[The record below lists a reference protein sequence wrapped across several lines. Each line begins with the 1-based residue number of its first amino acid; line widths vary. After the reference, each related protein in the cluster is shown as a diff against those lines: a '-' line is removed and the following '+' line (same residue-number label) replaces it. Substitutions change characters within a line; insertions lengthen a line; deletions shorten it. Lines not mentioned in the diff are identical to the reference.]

1 MVKDTFRA
9 PWRNHFLANA
19 LGLLRTEVPTTLPPA
34 TLPTPP
40 PPLSASRVPSLTSC
54 SPLNSDLGRGCR
66 HTAQSSTSGLRRR
79 GRWPRHQPVQARAP
93 RQARLGVRARGEE
106 APEGWLRRQPRSA
119 GAGAL
124 HRRTLALPAGDYP
137 GEDNSKFMSL
147 STTLPT
153 NFRFSLPML
162 QSTALPSNLVTPLPT
177 ALPTPVPT
185 MTTPPP
191 SAFLSELV
199 KDTLQT

>member
-1 MVKDTFRA
+1 
-9 PWRNHFLANA
+9 
-19 LGLLRTEVPTTLPPA
+19 
-34 TLPTPP
+34 
-40 PPLSASRVPSLTSC
+40 
-54 SPLNSDLGRGCR
+54 
-66 HTAQSSTSGLRRR
+66 
-79 GRWPRHQPVQARAP
+79 
-93 RQARLGVRARGEE
+93 
-106 APEGWLRRQPRSA
+106 
-119 GAGAL
+119 
-124 HRRTLALPAGDYP
+124 
-137 GEDNSKFMSL
+137 MSL

-185 MTTPPP
+185 MTTPLP